1 MYFNVFKN
9 PFQNVCSGNLF
20 KINTKNTTSRSRV
33 TKHPLMWLLA
43 FLSPGHEEIFVL
55 LRNSDHALAIQSVGK
70 FFIYEHY
77 DLSPLVVLFF
87 LCKLFEAALKL
98 LKI

>member
-1 MYFNVFKN
+1 M
-9 PFQNVCSGNLF
+9 
-20 KINTKNTTSRSRV
+20 
-33 TKHPLMWLLA
+33 
-43 FLSPGHEEIFVL
+43 L
-55 LRNSDHALAIQSVGK
+55 LRNSDHALAILSAGK

-77 DLSPLVVLFF
+77 DLSALAVLSF

>member
-1 MYFNVFKN
+1 MALSFF
-9 PFQNVCSGNLF
+9 
-20 KINTKNTTSRSRV
+20 
-33 TKHPLMWLLA
+33 
-43 FLSPGHEEIFVL
+43 SPGHEEIFVL
-55 LRNSDHALAIQSVGK
+55 LKNSEQDLAIQSAGK

-77 DLSPLVVLFF
+77 DLSPLVVLSF

>member
-1 MYFNVFKN
+1 
-9 PFQNVCSGNLF
+9 
-20 KINTKNTTSRSRV
+20 
-33 TKHPLMWLLA
+33 MWLLA

-55 LRNSDHALAIQSVGK
+55 LRNSDHALAIQSAEK
-70 FFIYEHY
+70 FFVYEHY
-77 DLSPLVVLFF
+77 DLSPYVVLYF

>member
-1 MYFNVFKN
+1 MNVAL
-9 PFQNVCSGNLF
+9 SLF
-20 KINTKNTTSRSRV
+20 
-33 TKHPLMWLLA
+33 
-43 FLSPGHEEIFVL
+43 SPGHEEIFVL